1 MAIVPSGQKFHTV
14 PSNVETSN
22 LGSKL
27 ANDQREIFTME
38 DITSTVRPYK
48 VLTIGNLAYT
58 NEVVYSNLT
67 LESTLGDYEFNF
79 NSGPNYLTI
88 VLHDYIDSGIDT
100 TKLYISS
107 QQTFNPGYGIFQANI
122 EESNLAGGAINF
134 YCLNNAGNV
143 IPVDMANLEIRI
155 YE

>member
-1 MAIVPSGQKFHTV
+1 MPTVPLDQKFHTIAA
-14 PSNVETSN
+14 NVATKER
-22 LGSKL
+22 GSSLVNSQK
-27 ANDQREIFTME
+27 EIYTME

-58 NEVVYSNLT
+58 NEVVSSNLT

-79 NSGPNYLTI
+79 NLGPNYLTI

-122 EESNLAGGAINF
+122 EESNLAGGGISF
-134 YCLNNAGNV
+134 YCRNNAGST